1 MKLSINQESVTAL
14 REYAASIPKIIN
26 DITEGMEQLS
36 RTYVNVCENIGP
48 HRDEFD
54 EMVRT
59 IQKFNNTSSQFIEE
73 IPYMLNS
80 TADKMESY
88 IAHSSY
94 ASGSGAIANNSIDV
108 RYKEAVTYRLN
119 SEDVDEL
126 SRNLYSKYE
135 ANVRIAD
142 GGYLG
147 TPFYDSY
154 TKGISLNYMADLH
167 NPTGQLST
175 YFHEVGHMIDDVSGN
190 GELFLSTDNRFENCL
205 REDAERY
212 VQQTMIQEACERED
226 AYDIIS
232 DRLWGDY
239 YAGVSDIF
247 GSLTDCQCQG
257 SWGHSKEY
265 WKQDETHITK
275 EAFANMFEASLGPKR
290 KQELIEEFFPTAYC
304 RYKELIGGVI

>member
-26 DITEGMEQLS
+26 DIAEGMEQLS

-59 IQKFNNTSSQFIEE
+59 IQKFNTTSSQFIEE
-73 IPYMLNS
+73 LPYMLNS
-80 TADKMESY
+80 TADKMEAY
-88 IAHSSY
+88 MLHGVY
-94 ASGSGAIANNSIDV
+94 AKGSGTVSNSSIDV
-108 RYKEAVTYRLN
+108 RYQEAVMHRLG
-119 SEDVDEL
+119 SEDIEE
-126 SRNLYSKYE
+126 SSKILYSKYE
-135 ANVRIAD
+135 PNIRIAD

-154 TKGISLNYMADLH
+154 TKGISLNYIADLH

-175 YFHEVGHMIDDVSGN
+175 YFHEVGHMIDDISGN
-190 GELFLSTDNRFENCL
+190 ETDFLSTDDRFRNCL

-212 VQQTMIQEACERED
+212 VQQTMIQEACEREE

-257 SWGHSKEY
+257 SWGHNTDY
-265 WKQDETHITK
+265 WKKDETHITK

-290 KQELIEEFFPTAYC
+290 KQELVEEFFPTAYS

>member
-26 DITEGMEQLS
+26 DITKGMEQLS

-59 IQKFNNTSSQFIEE
+59 IQKFNTTSSKFIEE

-88 IAHSSY
+88 IAHGSY
-94 ASGSGAIANNSIDV
+94 ARGSGAIANNSIDV
-108 RYKEAVTYRLN
+108 RYKEAVTCRLN
-119 SEDVDEL
+119 SEDVDRL
-126 SRNLYSKYE
+126 SKNLYSKYE
-135 ANVRIAD
+135 TNVRIAD

-154 TKGISLNYMADLH
+154 TKGISLNYMADLN

-175 YFHEVGHMIDDVSGN
+175 YFHEVGHMIDDASGN
-190 GELFLSTDNRFENCL
+190 GEAFLSTDDRFENCL

>member
-1 MKLSINQESVTAL
+1 MKLSINQESIVAL
-14 REYAASIPKIIN
+14 REYASSFPKVIN
-26 DITEGMEQLS
+26 DIAEGMEQLS
-36 RTYVNVCENIGP
+36 RTYMNVREKIGP
-48 HRDEFD
+48 HKDDFD
-54 EMVRT
+54 EMIRT
-59 IQKFNNTSSQFIEE
+59 IQKFSMSSSQFIEE

-80 TADKMESY
+80 TADKIESY
-88 IAHSSY
+88 IAHGSY
-94 ASGSGAIANNSIDV
+94 ARGSGSIENNSIDV
-108 RYKEAVTYRLN
+108 RYKEAVADRLN
-119 SEDVDEL
+119 SENVDEL
-126 SRNLYSKYE
+126 HRNLYGKYE
-135 ANVRIAD
+135 LNIRIAD
-142 GGYLG
+142 GGYSG

-190 GELFLSTDNRFENCL
+190 EEDFLSTDDKFERCL
-205 REDAERY
+205 HEDAERY
-212 VQQTMIQEACERED
+212 IQQTMIQECCERDE

-232 DRLWGDY
+232 DRLWGEY

-275 EAFANMFEASLGPKR
+275 EAFANMFEASLGPRR

>member
-1 MKLSINQESVTAL
+1 MKLSINQESVIAL
-14 REYAASIPKIIN
+14 REYATSIPEIIN
-26 DITEGMEQLS
+26 NIAEGMDQLTN
-36 RTYVNVCENIGP
+36 TYMNVCESIGP
-48 HRDEFD
+48 HKDEFD

-59 IQKFNNTSSQFIEE
+59 IQMFNTISSQFIEE

-88 IAHSSY
+88 ILHGSY
-94 ASGSGAIANNSIDV
+94 AKGSGAIGNSIDI
-108 RYKEAVTYRLN
+108 RYKEAITYRLN

-126 SRNLYSKYE
+126 SKNLYSKYE
-135 ANVRIAD
+135 SNVRITD
-142 GGYLG
+142 GGCLG

-190 GELFLSTDNRFENCL
+190 GEDFLSTDKKFEGCL
-205 REDAERY
+205 REDVERY
-212 VQQTMIQEACERED
+212 IQQTMIRECCERDE

-247 GSLTDCQCQG
+247 GALTDCQCQG
-257 SWGHSKEY
+257 SWGHSKDY

-275 EAFANMFEASLGPKR
+275 EAFANMFEASLGSKR
-290 KQELIEEFFPTAYC
+290 KQELIEEFFPTAHC